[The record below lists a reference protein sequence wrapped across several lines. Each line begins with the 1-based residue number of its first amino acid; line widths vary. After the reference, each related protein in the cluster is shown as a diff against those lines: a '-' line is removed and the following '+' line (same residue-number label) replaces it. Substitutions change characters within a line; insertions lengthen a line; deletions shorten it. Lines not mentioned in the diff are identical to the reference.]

1 MSIIKE
7 PKTHEEKIQARKELV
22 KHRCSRLYSTM
33 ASKHAQIF
41 SLIWSEPAYELNSD
55 GDKVEIAPDITEQE
69 IFTAFGE
76 EAGDLF
82 EMSLGVQSLLNTVD
96 PDYEP
101 MQATHNYTIN
111 EDGTVTVGELR
122 EEI

>member
-7 PKTHEEKIQARKELV
+7 PKTHEEKIQARKELI

-41 SLIWSEPAYELNSD
+41 GLIW
-55 GDKVEIAPDITEQE
+55 GDLDITEQE

-96 PDYEP
+96 PEYEP
-101 MQATHNYTIN
+101 IQATHNYTIN